1 MIRAELV
8 EAGEAIVYSEPER
21 PVTSRSGDDCVVALT
36 DQWYMTYGEAD
47 WEAAT
52 RCAPT
57 GMCPR
62 GPKCAVVR
70 DLRRGRLGGR
80 RPVRAPQHG
89 SPGSQV
95 CSGDACMWGVS

>member
-1 MIRAELV
+1 MIRGELI

-52 RCAPT
+52 RCALLSISTLP
-57 GMCPR
+57 CE
-62 GPKCAVVR
+62 
-70 DLRRGRLGGR
+70 
-80 RPVRAPQHG
+80 
-89 SPGSQV
+89 V
-95 CSGDACMWGVS
+95 CNDNACMGTTIA

>member
-1 MIRAELV
+1 MSEAKPVIRGELI

-52 RCAPT
+52 RY
-57 GMCPR
+57 
-62 GPKCAVVR
+62 
-70 DLRRGRLGGR
+70 
-80 RPVRAPQHG
+80 
-89 SPGSQV
+89 
-95 CSGDACMWGVS
+95 GVLQRIPSLCQPEQ